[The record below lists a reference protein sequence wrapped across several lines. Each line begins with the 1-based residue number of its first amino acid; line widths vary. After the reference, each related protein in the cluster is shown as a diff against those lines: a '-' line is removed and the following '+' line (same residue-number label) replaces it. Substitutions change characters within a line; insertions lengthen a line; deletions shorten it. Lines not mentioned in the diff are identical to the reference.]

1 MNDVKRQRSKQGNAI
16 RDVGSFKLEGRS
28 SILAIANSGNLR
40 DKYVAAKSRLAS
52 LRSKLRDDTN
62 VAKHLSI
69 VEKQRAAGVSDAI
82 SDRKSAAL
90 AVTSQEATLKKAE
103 SLAKD
108 ARHYQRLAR
117 NERSSSET
125 AEAQGLA
132 LQKPAAALL
141 KDSQKLN
148 DQSNLVLDQSHSSQ
162 AKALAS
168 LDLKLAQ
175 SLADRAAKGMA
186 RAKQDFASAIDD
198 RKTALKDDEVASNR
212 VMEAAKVSL
221 QTNPEQSSLL
231 RIQQGQLT
239 GSKALQSILNIDT
252 NSVGAAQEK
261 LGESRKQVKLAK
273 ESEGDVARQILVLDK
288 EAKAL
293 RAEIGAAEKE
303 VLAAAKEHLLA
314 ARKYKSA
321 TLKSISAQSKI
332 EAMRE
337 DEVRKLRSELAS
349 TKQSKEDAG
358 QRYTR
363 ALQKIAKLNG
373 HQTIMKVQIARL
385 KLQLKEEEMRAHDYK
400 AKNSK
405 DQEVINNM
413 QAQLD
418 REDADLNEA
427 KLKIADSSL
436 GLAGGRGASRRS
448 SRGREDDY
456 HSRAQATIEAAK
468 RAGSHH
474 SYRNTLDLQRRRDDE
489 LSREEQA
496 ARRRAEREER
506 KLKEAQS
513 EVSRQLAKV
522 TDVESNF

>member
-1 MNDVKRQRSKQGNAI
+1 M
-16 RDVGSFKLEGRS
+16 
-28 SILAIANSGNLR
+28 
-40 DKYVAAKSRLAS
+40 AAKSRLAS
-52 LRSKLRDDTN
+52 LRSKLRDDNN
-62 VAKHLSI
+62 VAKHLTM
-69 VEKQRAAGVSDAI
+69 VEKQHAAGVSDAI

-198 RKTALKDDEVASNR
+198 RKAALKDDEVASNR

-273 ESEGDVARQILVLDK
+273 ESEGNVARQILVLDK

-332 EAMRE
+332 ETMRE

-385 KLQLKEEEMRAHDYK
+385 KLQLKEEEMRAQDYK

-436 GLAGGRGASRRS
+436 GLAGGRGASR
-448 SRGREDDY
+448 
-456 HSRAQATIEAAK
+456 
-468 RAGSHH
+468 
-474 SYRNTLDLQRRRDDE
+474 
-489 LSREEQA
+489 
-496 ARRRAEREER
+496 
-506 KLKEAQS
+506 
-513 EVSRQLAKV
+513 
-522 TDVESNF
+522 